1 MLDKKYPWN
10 NQKEFY
16 DVQSKDLFT
25 HIDELPFYHV
35 SVVGESGE
43 QFAKY
48 LIKESGVDKQ
58 SRVVD
63 MGCGA
68 GYFVNKLSEFCYV
81 EGISDSEECIKYAKL
96 NFPDNIFKVENME
109 VYKGKDITHCFFLES
124 LFYSNIENTFKNV
137 RNTLVDG
144 GVLFI
149 KELFDVSSN
158 EYQVINKEHWGKYHV
173 YYPHTVDKVIEVA
186 ENNGFE
192 LIESKDLLQ
201 IMNPAFWQNSFKY
214 HSQDVPLYKEI
225 YSNEEGGW
233 PYISPYQLKFKKKIT
248 LKN

>member
-1 MLDKKYPWN
+1 MLDKEYPWS

-48 LIKESGVDKQ
+48 LINESGVNKQ

-109 VYKGKDITHCFFLES
+109 VYNGKDITHCFFLES
-124 LFYSNIENTFKNV
+124 LFYSNIENTFNNANKI
-137 RNTLVDG
+137 LVDG
-144 GVLFI
+144 GILFI
-149 KELFDVSSN
+149 KEWFDVSFN
-158 EYQVINKEHWGKYHV
+158 EYQIANKEHWAKYHV
-173 YYPHTVDKVIEVA
+173 YQPQTVDQVIKIA
-186 ENNGFE
+186 ENSGFE
-192 LIESKDLLQ
+192 LLESKDLSQ
-201 IMNPAFWQNSFKY
+201 IINPTFWQNSLQY
-214 HSQDVPLYKEI
+214 HYPVSFPYKEI
-225 YSNEEGGW
+225 YSDEEGGF
-233 PYISPYQLKFKKKIT
+233 PYISPYQLKFKKIT